1 MEVDHK
7 GGSSSLASSG
17 NPKKRSISFRLSI
30 ASKRAKLPYQQ
41 RTSASTY
48 STFYVED
55 DTTATP
61 DTSSTLLAMDDD
73 DPFFDNDAESSLPS
87 FPNEAE
93 SLYSSHLDHD
103 TFNSTPIFT
112 STGPNFDLN
121 SNSESSSRFVR
132 RPSTNVSAKEQAIL
146 DRLSKSYNKVE
157 TEDLFKDCP
166 IWSAWLEAKRNG
178 PSGTFSST
186 NILTMPFYLSS
197 SSPPLLTYAHRLL
210 AERSTTFSFSPPKSS
225 CLCLPIM
232 RLRFSLRYP

>member
-7 GGSSSLASSG
+7 GGPSSLASSG

-61 DTSSTLLAMDDD
+61 DTPSTLLTLDDE

-87 FPNEAE
+87 FPNESE

-112 STGPNFDLN
+112 STGPNFDLH
-121 SNSESSSRFVR
+121 STSESSSRFVR
-132 RPSTNVSAKEQAIL
+132 RSSANVSAKEQTIL
-146 DRLSKSYNKVE
+146 DRLCKSYDKVE
-157 TEDLFKDCP
+157 SEDLFKDCP

-178 PSGTFSST
+178 PSGTLSST
-186 NILTMPFYLSS
+186 NTPLTHYNSNLSTAS
-197 SSPPLLTYAHRLL
+197 FLTN
-210 AERSTTFSFSPPKSS
+210 P
-225 CLCLPIM
+225 
-232 RLRFSLRYP
+232 